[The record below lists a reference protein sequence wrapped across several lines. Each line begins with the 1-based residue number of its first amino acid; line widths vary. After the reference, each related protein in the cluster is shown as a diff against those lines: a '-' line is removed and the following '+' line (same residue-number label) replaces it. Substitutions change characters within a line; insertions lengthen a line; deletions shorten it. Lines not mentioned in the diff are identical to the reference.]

1 MQKINCVNGYK
12 IIYQGSLN
20 KDRGIELM
28 IDCMSY
34 VEATLFIVGDGDV
47 KKDLEKW

>member
-1 MQKINCVNGYK
+1 
-12 IIYQGSLN
+12 
-20 KDRGIELM
+20 M

-47 KKDLEKW
+47 KKDLEKMVILKKMTQNVIFLGRVPFFI